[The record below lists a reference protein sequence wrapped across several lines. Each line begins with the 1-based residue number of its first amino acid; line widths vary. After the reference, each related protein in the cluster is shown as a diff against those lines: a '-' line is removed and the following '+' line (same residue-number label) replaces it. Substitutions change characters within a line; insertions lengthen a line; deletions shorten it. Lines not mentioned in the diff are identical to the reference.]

1 MEDEP
6 TLMDMFKGLAR
17 RWKLNMSTLKRG
29 ISTLLVSVLVMC
41 LTLAT
46 PGHVCAALSSSL
58 TGTINVAS
66 GNVTIQGKTDAGAL
80 VVINGRQFR
89 ASAAGTFS
97 ASFPLAGTAT
107 IAVVGKS
114 RAGFSMLLNL
124 PAIPSVARH
133 VLPAMTFSYDGT
145 SRTLGLAGKLTHK
158 PAGAVKGYV
167 TDTETRRSISFA
179 VGKDYRLSTTLRL
192 GTGLN
197 TLHSYVRYLL
207 LMRYTLPDFTVTVG
221 PVPRTIISLQVGSP
235 HMTVGGGSK
244 TMSAAPAIIG
254 GRTMIPLCFVAENL
268 GCLVGWD
275 QGTRSA
281 TVVYGG

>member
-17 RWKLNMSTLKRG
+17 RWKLNVSTLRRG
-29 ISTLLVSVLVMC
+29 ISTLLVSVFVMC

-58 TGTINVAS
+58 TGTINVVS

-107 IAVVGKS
+107 IAVVGTN

-124 PAIPSVARH
+124 PAISSVARH

-167 TDTETRRSISFA
+167 TDAETRRSISFA
-179 VGKDYRLSTTLRL
+179 VGKDYLAQYDAPS
-192 GTGLN
+192 
-197 TLHSYVRYLL
+197 RYWTQHPALL
-207 LMRYTLPDFTVTVG
+207 C
-221 PVPRTIISLQVGSP
+221 PVPVAHALHAARLHRYGRPCAADHHQSPGRQSP
-235 HMTVGGGSK
+235 HDGGW
-244 TMSAAPAIIG
+244 
-254 GRTMIPLCFVAENL
+254 R
-268 GCLVGWD
+268 
-275 QGTRSA
+275 Q
-281 TVVYGG
+281 